1 MDVIYDLVAAAE
13 HVAQAVGLVDDVVD
27 AHVVLAAVVVQRH
40 APGAVHYVL
49 LVGVPGAQ
57 FDRKQ
62 CGFCDNGKKSIALNC
77 LWDTLAFCN
86 SKRQSHN
93 LEKQVQASEMRAIVN
108 INRYNIFPIE

>member
-13 HVAQAVGLVDDVVD
+13 HVAEPVRLVDDVVD

-57 FDRKQ
+57 FRI
-62 CGFCDNGKKSIALNC
+62 G
-77 LWDTLAFCN
+77 
-86 SKRQSHN
+86 
-93 LEKQVQASEMRAIVN
+93 V
-108 INRYNIFPIE
+108 